1 MPSLNLIKASLFTLW
16 KLNQSINL
24 ISKPLRGFEP
34 LQMKNALELM
44 YEKYPVFFEDLYNVY
59 IK

>member
-34 LQMKNALELM
+34 LQMKNALELA
-44 YEKYPVFFEDLYNVY
+44 KIN
-59 IK
+59 KG